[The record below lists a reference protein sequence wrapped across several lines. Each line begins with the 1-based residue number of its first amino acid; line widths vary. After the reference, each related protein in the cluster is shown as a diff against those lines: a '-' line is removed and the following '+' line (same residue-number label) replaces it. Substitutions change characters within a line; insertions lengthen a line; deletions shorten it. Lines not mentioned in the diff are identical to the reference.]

1 MPYIY
6 MHILLHMYATVLM
19 LLYNTHK
26 NQKYERMK

>member
-26 NQKYERMK
+26 KTKI